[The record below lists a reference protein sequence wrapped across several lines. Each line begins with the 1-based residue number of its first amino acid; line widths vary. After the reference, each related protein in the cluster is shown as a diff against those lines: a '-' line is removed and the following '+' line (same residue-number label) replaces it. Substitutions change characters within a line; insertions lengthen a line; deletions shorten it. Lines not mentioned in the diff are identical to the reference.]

1 MSGDSAS
8 LITRDACLAAVDPET
23 DPLFS
28 ALNLVREEMRSYLER
43 NSKVQYLVNSDYGV
57 MMELVDGRLVFVF
70 KESPAP

>member
-1 MSGDSAS
+1 MSKVNAS
-8 LITRDACLAAVDPET
+8 LFTRDACLAAVDPET
-23 DPLFS
+23 GPLFY
-28 ALNLVREEMRSYLER
+28 ALNLVREEMRRYLER